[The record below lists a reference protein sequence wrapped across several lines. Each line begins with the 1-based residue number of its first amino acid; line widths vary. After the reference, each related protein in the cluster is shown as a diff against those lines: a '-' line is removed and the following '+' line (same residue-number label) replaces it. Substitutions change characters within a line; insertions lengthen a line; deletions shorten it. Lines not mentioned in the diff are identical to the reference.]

1 MKKITS
7 LLLITVALVSCNSV
21 KKTQSALNSGDYD
34 GAIYNAV
41 DKLRDNK
48 TKKANQ
54 PFILILEEAYAKASE
69 RDLQQ
74 VAFLKKDGSPA
85 NLENIYELYNV
96 LHKRQELIKPL
107 LPLYV
112 EENGRQAKFKFQ
124 DYSDDIITYKNKL
137 SEYLYVNASEILK
150 NGFRKEDFR
159 RAWDDF
165 DYLNK
170 INPGYRDVSQKMD
183 EAHFKGTDFVK
194 VALFNDT
201 GMVIPQRLED
211 ELLNFN
217 TYGINDFWTEYHS
230 NPQPKIDYSF
240 EMELAFTNINITP
253 EQVKEREVIREKQLK
268 DGWKYLL
275 DNNGNRVKDSL
286 GNYIKVDKFVT
297 VRCQLYEFTQFK
309 AVNVSGTV
317 VYKNLKNQQVLNS
330 YPLNSEFIFQHQ
342 YATYNGDR
350 RAIDEPFLNLINQRA
365 LPFPS
370 NEQMVYDAGEDLKRR
385 LKDIISRHRFN

>member
-1 MKKITS
+1 MKKIIS
-7 LLLITVALVSCNSV
+7 LLLITAIFLGCNSV

-41 DKLRDNK
+41 DELRDNK
-48 TKKANQ
+48 TKKSNQ
-54 PFILILEEAYAKASE
+54 PFIVLLEEAYAKASE

-74 VAFLKKDGSPA
+74 LGFLKKDGSPS
-85 NLENIYELYNV
+85 NLESIYELYNV

-112 EENGRQAKFKFQ
+112 EESGRQAKFKFQ
-124 DYSDDIITYKNKL
+124 DYSDDIIAYKNKL
-137 SEYLYVNASEILK
+137 SEYLYVNASEVLK

-170 INPGYRDVSQKMD
+170 INPGYRDVIQKMD
-183 EAHFKGTDFVK
+183 EAHFRGTDFVK

-230 NPQPKIDYSF
+230 NPQPKVDYGF
-240 EMELAFTNINITP
+240 EMELTFTNINISP
-253 EQVKEREVIREKQLK
+253 EQVKEREVIREKQIK

-286 GNYIKVDKFVT
+286 GNDIKVDKFVT

-309 AVNVSGTV
+309 AISVAGNV
-317 VYKNLKNQQVLNS
+317 VYKNLKSQQVLNS
-330 YPLNSEFIFQHQ
+330 YPLYSEFNFQHQ
-342 YATYNGDR
+342 YATFNGDR
-350 RAIDEPFLNLINQRA
+350 RAIDDPFLNLINQRA

>member
-253 EQVKEREVIREKQLK
+253 EQVKEREVIREKQIK

-309 AVNVSGTV
+309 AVSVSGTV

-342 YATYNGDR
+342 YATYKGDR
-350 RAIDEPFLNLINQRA
+350 RAIDDPFLNLINQRA